1 MKHTTHT
8 YAHSFPDNCHDC
20 TTAHT
25 TRQEKTPTSHRCQR
39 RQPSAHVHNH
49 THGDVLLVACCLRNH
64 VGPHVSSTASTC
76 CVLACLLLPAAS
88 RPLIYVS
95 WLLHSTTPRSAG
107 LGVWVAPPPP
117 RLPGWPKQ
125 DRVIVSGS
133 VADRKRQEGVSGGVR
148 GGVSLDDMSGHR
160 VHMYST

>member
-117 RLPGWPKQ
+117 AAGLAKTRPG
-125 DRVIVSGS
+125 DRQRQCSRSETPRGS
-133 VADRKRQEGVSGGVR
+133 VWGCQR
-148 GGVSLDDMSGHR
+148 GGLSR
-160 VHMYST
+160 